1 VGERGSLFTWR
12 EGIAPNRNQTAPLAS
27 GFGTPHGATDV
38 PRYLSWQTI
47 SRGLRW
53 ILEIES
59 MRKKRGVEQTGDAY
73 DRTKITKRLRSSIKK
88 NTVEKIL

>member
-1 VGERGSLFTWR
+1 
-12 EGIAPNRNQTAPLAS
+12 
-27 GFGTPHGATDV
+27 
-38 PRYLSWQTI
+38 
-47 SRGLRW
+47 
-53 ILEIES
+53 